1 MKKIMTVLMIIVF
14 IMGSVCAF
22 SEGNADADNAIEE
35 GIGYWFGSGPN
46 GYDMQKAQEAFKKAA
61 DLGAA
66 DAWYWLGVLEECE
79 VEKDHYKTAF
89 EYYQKAADLGSG
101 LGLFGVGRSYGN
113 GYMGRSDLD
122 KCMEY

>member
-61 DLGAA
+61 DLG
-66 DAWYWLGVLEECE
+66 D
-79 VEKDHYKTAF
+79 
-89 EYYQKAADLGSG
+89 
-101 LGLFGVGRSYGN
+101 
-113 GYMGRSDLD
+113 
-122 KCMEY
+122 